1 MDTSDLGFFSKELAV
16 AIGGYEAI
24 VFNKFQWCIKSATR
38 QVELG
43 IPKEQAL
50 LNNLPTYAVACNE
63 DLTPQIAATAEVEEM
78 ETLDPTDPYALTEG
92 NLAARN
98 KAFEVIKAV
107 KAISVKLPERRTK
120 REQILAANIADLA
133 DSTPF
138 RKSVVV
144 RVEPVVEDEDDSI
157 PW

>member
-1 MDTSDLGFFSKELAV
+1 M
-16 AIGGYEAI
+16 
-24 VFNKFQWCIKSATR
+24 
-38 QVELG
+38 
-43 IPKEQAL
+43 
-50 LNNLPTYAVACNE
+50 ACNE
-63 DLTPQIAATAEVEEM
+63 DLTPQIAATAEVEKI

-98 KAFEVIKAV
+98 KAFEAIKAV
-107 KAISVKLPERRTK
+107 KAISVRLPERRTK

-138 RKSVVV
+138 RKPAVVQPK
-144 RVEPVVEDEDDSI
+144 PVVEDDDDSI